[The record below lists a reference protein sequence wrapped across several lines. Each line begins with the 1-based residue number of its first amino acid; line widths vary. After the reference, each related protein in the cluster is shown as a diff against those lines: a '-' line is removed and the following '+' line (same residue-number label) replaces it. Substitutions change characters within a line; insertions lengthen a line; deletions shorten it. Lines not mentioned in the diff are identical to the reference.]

1 MHALRARAPGSASSP
16 ASRLSA
22 LSFVPF
28 LAILTGCGPVAAR
41 LRYVS
46 SQATEASWSFV
57 VDDHARSAE
66 LLVDGRERPDC
77 DRAGLTVRCE
87 LRGLFPGGHT
97 VELRL
102 PGAVLRRS
110 VVVGRSWPERPVL
123 VRVRSPDEAKEAS
136 EAGADGVIADPATA
150 LTDLQEIAEAAHVR
164 SARLFVVGDAGA
176 IETAGADGVVGGSA
190 LVSAV
195 KNSLDGEGRA
205 TKRTVSAVTDLVA
218 ELAEGVRA
226 ARAEAAAE

>member
-1 MHALRARAPGSASSP
+1 M
-16 ASRLSA
+16 
-22 LSFVPF
+22 
-28 LAILTGCGPVAAR
+28 
-41 LRYVS
+41 
-46 SQATEASWSFV
+46 

-77 DRAGLTVRCE
+77 NRAGLTVRCE

-123 VRVRSPDEAKEAS
+123 VRVRSADEAKEAS

-150 LTDLQEIAEAAHVR
+150 LSELQDIAEAAAHAR

-176 IETAGADGVVGGSA
+176 IETAGADGVVGGAIPPELRLRFPEARVLGLDAAGTVALEKLAASA
-190 LVSAV
+190 SAEDSG
-195 KNSLDGEGRA
+195 KLDQAVGVVEGKGLIAGTLALLAPRGA
-205 TKRTVSAVTDLVA
+205 IVDKSVFPLLGARKRHTPRCAP
-218 ELAEGVRA
+218 
-226 ARAEAAAE
+226 ARTG